1 MNTQHTLQVGK
12 TLVSVDKAN
21 NLLSWKSGAS
31 INADG
36 GVNPA
41 TYRPD
46 NTGADDLKNARDG
59 RGGWCGVVVVNGKP
73 FRAADG
79 SYVSTTAYQR
89 AEFTVCDPR
98 RYLDANRV
106 PFITVT
112 KAMQDAVPG
121 TVMGCRVILRYQP
134 RGKPLVTCVAMVG
147 DEAIGHAGEISV
159 AAARALGIPS
169 NPKSGGVDDGISFE
183 VHAGVEVT
191 LGDETFPLQPE

>member
-1 MNTQHTLQVGK
+1 MNTQSTLQVGK

-21 NLLSWKSGAS
+21 NLLSWKSGAT

-36 GVNPA
+36 GVNPP

-46 NTGADDLKNARDG
+46 NLGADDLVNAKDG

-73 FRAADG
+73 YPAADG

-89 AEFTVCDPR
+89 AEFSVCDPR
-98 RYLDANRV
+98 RYLDANRI

-112 KAMQDAVPG
+112 RAMQDAVPG
-121 TVMGCRVILRYQP
+121 TVMGSRVILRYQP
-134 RGKPLVTCVAMVG
+134 RGKPVQTCVAMVG

-169 NPKSGGVDDGISFE
+169 SPKTGGAEDGISFE
-183 VHAGVEVT
+183 VHAGIEVT
-191 LGDETFPLQPE
+191 INGETFPLQHE